1 MSNPTKLTAGIP
13 NWVKTWEFMLA
24 VVLVLELV
32 VLGLINP
39 TFLNIENLLFSTSD
53 FIHVIIAAIGLT
65 LIIMTGGI
73 DISGVSVM
81 GLSSIVMGLAFVA
94 GVPIWGAVIIALGV
108 GLLAGAFNGAVVA
121 KTDVNPLVVTLAML
135 FLYSGIATGLPT
147 LLDMLGFK
155 AYGAGGFE
163 AYQYEGITGLPKNF
177 TWFGTGGFG
186 WFPNPLILTIV
197 LMVVATWLML
207 RTRFGRYLKLI
218 GVSADVAR
226 FTGVPVKRTLVTVYA
241 INGFAAAL
249 AGLVL
254 TAYFTSARADL
265 GSEALLNII
274 TAVVLGGSSIY
285 GGQGSVLGTF
295 LAGLVLGYLRQ
306 GLLSLGIT
314 SDVVPVIVGG
324 LLIGSVALKIGMA
337 KLNTQRANRTAYET
351 ERLAVQR
358 TGG

>member
-1 MSNPTKLTAGIP
+1 MKIVPI
-13 NWVKTWEFMLA
+13 VKSWEFMLA

-53 FIHVIIAAIGLT
+53 FVHVIIAAIGLT

-73 DISGVSVM
+73 DISGVSIM
-81 GLSSIVMGLAFVA
+81 GLASIVFGLAFVA
-94 GVPIWGAVIIALGV
+94 GVPIELAAIIALGI
-108 GLLAGAFNGAVVA
+108 GLGAGALNGTVVA
-121 KTDVNPLVVTLAML
+121 RTDVNPLVVTLAML
-135 FLYSGIATGLPT
+135 FLYAGIATGLPT

-163 AYQYEGITGLPKNF
+163 AYQYEGITGLPQSF
-177 TWFGTGGFG
+177 TWIGHGTIG
-186 WFPNPLILTIV
+186 WVPMPLVITV
-197 LMVVATWLML
+197 LLGAAASWLML
-207 RTRFGRYLKLI
+207 GTRFGRYLKLI

-241 INGFAAAL
+241 INGFAAAV

-254 TAYFTSARADL
+254 SAYFTSARSDL
-265 GSEALLNII
+265 GAEALLNII

-295 LAGLVLGYLRQ
+295 LAGLVLGFLRQ
-306 GLLSLGIT
+306 GLLALGIT
-314 SDVVPVIVGG
+314 SDVVPVIVGA
-324 LLIGSVALKIGMA
+324 LLIGSVALKIGIST
-337 KLNTQRANRTAYET
+337 LNTRRANQAAYAA
-351 ERLAVQR
+351 ERLAVGEN
-358 TGG
+358 GG